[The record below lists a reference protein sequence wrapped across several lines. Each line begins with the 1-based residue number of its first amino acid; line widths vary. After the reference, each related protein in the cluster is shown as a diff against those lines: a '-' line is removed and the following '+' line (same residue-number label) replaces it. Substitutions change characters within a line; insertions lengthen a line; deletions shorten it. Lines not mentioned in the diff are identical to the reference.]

1 MELCLVGGLQTLEL
15 LGPQSRHLSVPLLRA
30 MLNGSVT
37 LALAFA
43 GHCFLTEVR
52 DIAAPETQTQGLSW
66 SSLLVSPHLSVTIQK
81 GILNAYPSTLNSNLD
96 Q

>member
-1 MELCLVGGLQTLEL
+1 MGGLQTLEL

-66 SSLLVSPHLSVTIQK
+66 SSLLVSPHLSVMTQR
-81 GILNAYPSTLNSNLD
+81 AS
-96 Q
+96 